1 MTITRRNLA
10 RRPLSVRVLLLLF
23 LLAAAPAAAQ
33 EGRIVGRVTDGTGSP
48 VAGARVTLT
57 PADAEQPSRTTQ
69 TGETGGFE
77 FAGVRP
83 GEYRLRVAGTGY
95 GARELRVAL
104 EPGKLE
110 SVIARLAPARR
121 GETLAE
127 QRVGPR
133 QRP

>member
-1 MTITRRNLA
+1 MTITRRRPV
-10 RRPLSVRVLLLLF
+10 RRSIPVWVLLLPG

-33 EGRIVGRVTDGTGSP
+33 EGRIVGRVTDATGNP

-57 PADAEQPSRTTQ
+57 PADPAQPARSTV

-83 GEYRLRVAGTGY
+83 GEYRLRAVGAGY
-95 GARELRVAL
+95 HARELRVAL

-121 GETLAE
+121 GETLA
-127 QRVGPR
+127 GPPR
-133 QRP
+133 RRP

>member
-1 MTITRRNLA
+1 MTITRRDPI
-10 RRPLSVRVLLLLF
+10 RRPLPVYALFLLF
-23 LLAAAPAAAQ
+23 LLAATPAAAQ

-57 PADAEQPSRTTQ
+57 PADAEQPARSTV

-83 GEYRLRVAGTGY
+83 GEYRLRAAGTGY
-95 GARELRVAL
+95 GVRELRVAL
-104 EPGKLE
+104 KPGKLE

-127 QRVGPR
+127 QRTGPR